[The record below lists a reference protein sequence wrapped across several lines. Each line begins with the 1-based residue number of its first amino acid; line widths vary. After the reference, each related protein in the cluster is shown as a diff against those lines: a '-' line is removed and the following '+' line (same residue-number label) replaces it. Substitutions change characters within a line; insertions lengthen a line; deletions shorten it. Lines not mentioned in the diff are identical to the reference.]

1 MSATPD
7 VGPDV
12 GPDVRPDVRPGEGG
26 AGEGGAG
33 GGGGRGRSRTVHRR
47 TAWRRGPDGAE
58 FRVRRSH
65 PAGPPRATVVVA
77 GPGSVSALDE
87 DGTDAR
93 LVARLTRE
101 LVAAGAQVLECDMPR
116 REPGCPVAAADEG
129 VRADRLEQLVAAHRH
144 LVAGPLGLVGFSLGG
159 MAVLRLL
166 ESGRLRRADRVVLV
180 GVVLAE
186 ESFLDAE
193 VGSVDLVYGG
203 LDLVGYLTD
212 EGSRRPGSL
221 PPAVLGPEMYGEW
234 SARRVVGR
242 HPLSV
247 RVRLLEGLGHTLQP
261 LVPEAPH
268 DPVAALAE
276 RALPRP

>member
-1 MSATPD
+1 MRRVPLQVD
-7 VGPDV
+7 GGGVVPLPGMGPD
-12 GPDVRPDVRPGEGG
+12 
-26 AGEGGAG
+26 AGD
-33 GGGGRGRSRTVHRR
+33 GGGRGRVHRR
-47 TAWRRGPDGAE
+47 TVWRRGPDGAE
-58 FRVRRSH
+58 YRVRRSH
-65 PAGPPRATVVVA
+65 PAGPSRAAVVLA
-77 GPGSVSALDE
+77 GPGSVAGLDE
-87 DGTDAR
+87 EGTDAR
-93 LVARLTRE
+93 LLARLTRR

-116 REPGCPVAAADEG
+116 REPGLPVNGTDEEA
-129 VRADRLEQLVAAHRH
+129 RADRLEQLVAAHRH

-180 GVVLAE
+180 GIVLAE

-212 EGSRRPGSL
+212 ERARRPGSL
-221 PPAVLGPEMYGEW
+221 PPAVLGPETYGEW

-242 HPLSV
+242 HPLTV

-261 LVPEAPH
+261 LVPEAVH

-276 RALPRP
+276 RALPRL